1 MLLLFPLPM
10 VITANA
16 AVGKRWAGHATG
28 ILAGLTAGGA
38 FLVGALDLGGAGL
51 VQAGPGGQ
59 QTGLDIGIMVT
70 AAVAAILAARA
81 VRERIARVLS
91 IDPDSPVHAYALVLA
106 VILFGTQLTTIFF
119 VNVLATD
126 QTLPPLSIGDVL
138 ASEAPFLIMAVAGV
152 GLYIRRNAT
161 AAAQRLGLT
170 RPAWWQVALA
180 LAAAGAFFSLVQGAD
195 WLSHQWTP
203 GVASQVDRTTQHVFG
218 GLNNPVGIAAIAL
231 LPGICEEILFR
242 GALQPRLGILV
253 TAALFTSIHTQYGL
267 SFDALSVL
275 IVAIGLGLIR
285 KYTNTTTSSLC
296 HVTYNLLAGVGVA
309 SGLMGVAVAVELGLI
324 ALAGYGLWANRRRF
338 LPASAQPSSPM

>member
-1 MLLLFPLPM
+1 M

-51 VQAGPGGQ
+51 VQSGPGGDR
-59 QTGLDIGIMVT
+59 TGLDAGIMVT
-70 AAVAAILAARA
+70 AAIAAVLAART
-81 VRERIARVLS
+81 VREQIARLLP

-106 VILFGTQLTTIFF
+106 VILFGTQLATVLF
-119 VNVLATD
+119 VNVLAID

-138 ASEAPFLIMAVAGV
+138 ASETPFLIMALAGV
-152 GLYIRRNAT
+152 GLYIRRNLAGS
-161 AAAQRLGLT
+161 AERLGLV
-170 RPAWWQVALA
+170 RPAWWQVAVA
-180 LAAAGAFFSLVQGAD
+180 LAAAGAFFALVQGAD

-203 GVASQVDRTTQHVFG
+203 GVAHQVDNTTQHVFG
-218 GLNNPVGIAAIAL
+218 GLNEPLGIAAIAL

-242 GALQPRLGILV
+242 GALQPRLGLLV
-253 TAALFTSIHTQYGL
+253 TAILFTSIHTQYGL
-267 SFDALSVL
+267 SFDAASVL

-309 SGLMGVAVAVELGLI
+309 SGLAGPAVAVELGLI
-324 ALAGYGLWANRRRF
+324 ALAGYGLWLNRRRF
-338 LPASAQPSSPM
+338 EPHGG